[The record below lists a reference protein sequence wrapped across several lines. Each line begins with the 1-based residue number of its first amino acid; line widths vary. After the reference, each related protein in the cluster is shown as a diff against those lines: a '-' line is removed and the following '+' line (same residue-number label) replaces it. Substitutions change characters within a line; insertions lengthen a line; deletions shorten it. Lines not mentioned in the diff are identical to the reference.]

1 MAATAAASAAPEV
14 PAAGPPAARAP
25 QVAARAPQVAA
36 TAAVS
41 PTRGRPTAP
50 AAGTPTNRRS
60 NSTQARYQVTDHPRR
75 GRGSKEHHD
84 GQATTAQAE
93 EEGLRVLPGAD
104 RLRRLQGHRSA
115 PQVHLGPR
123 EDPRPPGDRQ
133 LH

>member
-25 QVAARAPQVAA
+25 QVAA
-36 TAAVS
+36 TAAVR

-104 RLRRLQGHRSA
+104 RLRRLQGHRPA
-115 PQVHLGPR
+115 PQVH
-123 EDPRPPGDRQ
+123 
-133 LH
+133 